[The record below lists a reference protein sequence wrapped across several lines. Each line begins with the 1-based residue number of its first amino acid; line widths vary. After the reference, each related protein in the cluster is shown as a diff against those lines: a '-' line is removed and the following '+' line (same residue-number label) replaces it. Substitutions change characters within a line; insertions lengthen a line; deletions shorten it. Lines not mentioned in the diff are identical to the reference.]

1 MGSDTDSEESSLT
14 VITAGGA
21 WSHRVTH
28 APTLSTPWSCNV
40 PIDTHSGEADLTV
53 ACLQFEPRIG
63 ELEANRATGIEL
75 IETVADDGATLVVLP
90 ELSDSGYVF
99 QTRAEAFSL
108 AGAAADSETIRG
120 WSEVARR
127 RGLHIVG
134 GFAEREGGKLFNSAA
149 VVGPD
154 GLIGV
159 YRKTHLW
166 DAENLWF
173 DPGDK
178 GYPVF
183 ATPLGRIGVLICYD
197 GWFPEAWRLL
207 AMQGA
212 DIVCVPTNWVPMPS
226 QPDALPAMSNI
237 LCMGAAHSNSFCV
250 AAACRVGTERGQP
263 FIGQSLV
270 VNHEG
275 WPVAG
280 PASKDRGEVL
290 MARLNLAD
298 ARRRRRLN
306 DFNQLLRDR
315 RTDLYGEM
323 LGTELKPGWY

>member
-1 MGSDTDSEESSLT
+1 M
-14 VITAGGA
+14 
-21 WSHRVTH
+21 
-28 APTLSTPWSCNV
+28 STEMPA
-40 PIDTHSGEADLTV
+40 GEAEVTV
-53 ACLQFEPRIG
+53 ACLQFEPKIG
-63 ELEANRATGIEL
+63 DLSANCATGLAMIE
-75 IETVADDGATLVVLP
+75 EAAAAGANMVVLP

-99 QTRAEAFSL
+99 ETRAEAFALS
-108 AGAAADSETIRG
+108 GTAAESDTVQGWAEIARG
-120 WSEVARR
+120 H
-127 RGLHIVG
+127 GLHIIG
-134 GFAEREGGKLFNSAA
+134 GFCEREGSKLFNSAA

-173 DPGDK
+173 DPGDR

-183 ATPLGRIGVLICYD
+183 ATPLGRIGVLVCYD

-226 QPDALPAMSNI
+226 QPKTLPAMSNM

-263 FIGQSLV
+263 FIGQSLI

-280 PASKDRGEVL
+280 PASEDATEML
-290 MARLNLAD
+290 TARLNLAD
-298 ARRRRRLN
+298 ARRKRRLN

-323 LGTELKPGWY
+323 LGTDAQPGWY

>member
-1 MGSDTDSEESSLT
+1 MSTD
-14 VITAGGA
+14 
-21 WSHRVTH
+21 
-28 APTLSTPWSCNV
+28 APG
-40 PIDTHSGEADLTV
+40 GEAEITV
-53 ACLQFEPRIG
+53 SCLQFEPRIG
-63 ELEANRATGIEL
+63 DLAANRAAGLEL
-75 IETVADDGATLVVLP
+75 IEAVAEAGARLAVLP

-99 QTRAEAFSL
+99 ESRAEAFALS
-108 AGAAADSETIRG
+108 GTAAESETIAG
-120 WSEVARR
+120 WAEAARR
-127 RGLHIVG
+127 HDLHIVG
-134 GFAEREGGKLFNSAA
+134 GFCERDGGRLFNSAA
-149 VVGPD
+149 LVGPD

-173 DPGDK
+173 EPGDH

-183 ATPLGRIGVLICYD
+183 ATPLGRIGALICYD

-226 QPDALPAMSNI
+226 QPASLPSMSNI
-237 LCMGAAHSNSFCV
+237 LCMAAAHSNSFCV
-250 AAACRVGTERGQP
+250 AAACRIGTERGQP
-263 FIGQSLV
+263 FIGQSLI

-280 PASKDRGEVL
+280 PAPEERPEVL
-290 MARLNLAD
+290 TARVNLAD
-298 ARRRRRLN
+298 ARRKRRLN

-315 RTDLYGEM
+315 RTDLYDEM
-323 LGTELKPGWY
+323 LGTDLTPGWY

>member
-1 MGSDTDSEESSLT
+1 M
-14 VITAGGA
+14 
-21 WSHRVTH
+21 
-28 APTLSTPWSCNV
+28 STEMPA
-40 PIDTHSGEADLTV
+40 GEADVTV
-53 ACLQFEPRIG
+53 ACVQFEPKIG
-63 ELEANRATGIEL
+63 ELEANRRTGLEL
-75 IETVADDGATLVVLP
+75 IAEVADAGANLVVLP

-99 QTRAEAFSL
+99 ETRAEAFALS
-108 AGAAADSETIRG
+108 GTAAETGTVRAWAEI
-120 WSEVARR
+120 ARAR
-127 RGLHIVG
+127 DLHIVG
-134 GFAEREGGKLFNSAA
+134 GFCERDRGKLFNSAA
-149 VVGPD
+149 IVGPD

-173 DPGDK
+173 DPGDL

-183 ATPLGRIGVLICYD
+183 ATPLGRIGALICYD

-226 QPDALPAMSNI
+226 QPAALPAMSNI

-250 AAACRVGTERGQP
+250 AAACRTGIERGQP
-263 FIGQSLV
+263 FIGQSLI

-280 PASKDRGEVL
+280 PASQDRTETLVG
-290 MARLNLAD
+290 RLNLAD
-298 ARRRRRLN
+298 ARRKRRLN

-323 LGTELKPGWY
+323 LGTDVTPGWY

>member
-1 MGSDTDSEESSLT
+1 MS
-14 VITAGGA
+14 A
-21 WSHRVTH
+21 
-28 APTLSTPWSCNV
+28 
-40 PIDTHSGEADLTV
+40 GEASVIV
-53 ACLQFEPRIG
+53 ACLQFEPKIG
-63 ELEANRATGIEL
+63 DLAVNRTNALNL
-75 IETVADDGATLVVLP
+75 INTVADAGAKLIVLP

-99 QTRAEAFSL
+99 TTRDEAFQNSGT
-108 AGAAADSETIRG
+108 ATESDTIQG
-120 WSEVARR
+120 WVEVARER
-127 RGLHIVG
+127 DLHIVG
-134 GFAEREGGKLFNSAA
+134 GFCEREDGKLFNSAA
-149 VVGPD
+149 VVGPE

-173 DPGDK
+173 DPGDR

-183 ATPLGRIGVLICYD
+183 ATRLGRIGVLICYD

-226 QPDALPAMSNI
+226 QPASLPSMSNI

-250 AAACRVGTERGQP
+250 AAACRIGTERGQP
-263 FIGQSLV
+263 FIGQSV
-270 VNHEG
+270 IVNHEG

-280 PASKDRGEVL
+280 PASVDGTEALTAK
-290 MARLNLAD
+290 MNLAD
-298 ARRRRRLN
+298 ARRKRRLN

-315 RTDLYGEM
+315 RTDLYDEM
-323 LGTELKPGWY
+323 LGTDLKPGWY

>member
-1 MGSDTDSEESSLT
+1 MSQA
-14 VITAGGA
+14 AGA
-21 WSHRVTH
+21 
-28 APTLSTPWSCNV
+28 A
-40 PIDTHSGEADLTV
+40 LTV
-53 ACLQFEPRIG
+53 ACLQFEPKIG
-63 ELEANRATGIEL
+63 RLEENRETGLAMIAEA
-75 IETVADDGATLVVLP
+75 ADLGARLVVLP
-90 ELSDSGYVF
+90 ELSDTGYVF
-99 QTRAEAFSL
+99 ESREEAFSL
-108 AGAAADSETIRG
+108 AASAAESPAVRAWAEVAAA
-120 WSEVARR
+120 

-134 GFAEREGGKLFNSAA
+134 GFAEREGGRLFNAAA
-149 VVGPD
+149 VIGPD
-154 GLIGV
+154 GLVGV

-173 DPGDK
+173 EPGDL

-183 ATPLGRIGVLICYD
+183 ATPLGRIGALVCYD

-226 QPDALPAMSNI
+226 QPDNLPSMSNI
-237 LCMGAAHSNSFCV
+237 LCMSAAHSNSFCV
-250 AAACRVGTERGQP
+250 AAACRTGVERGQP
-263 FIGQSLV
+263 FIGQSLI

-280 PASKDRGEVL
+280 PAGEAETRIL
-290 MARLNLAD
+290 TAELNLAD
-298 ARRRRRLN
+298 ARRKRRLN

-323 LGTELKPGWY
+323 LGTELRPGWF

>member
-1 MGSDTDSEESSLT
+1 MSSPASDAESH
-14 VITAGGA
+14 I
-21 WSHRVTH
+21 
-28 APTLSTPWSCNV
+28 
-40 PIDTHSGEADLTV
+40 TV

-63 ELEANRATGIEL
+63 DPAANRETGLRL
-75 IETVADDGATLVVLP
+75 IEEVAQAGARLVVLP

-99 QTRAEAFSL
+99 ESREEAFGL
-108 AGAAADSETIRG
+108 AGTAAGSETLRLWADAARG
-120 WSEVARR
+120 

-134 GFAEREGGKLFNSAA
+134 GFCEREGGRLFNSAA

-173 DPGDK
+173 EPGDH
-178 GYPVF
+178 GFPVF
-183 ATPLGRIGVLICYD
+183 ATPFGRVGALICYD

-226 QPDALPAMSNI
+226 QPASLPSMSNI
-237 LCMGAAHSNSFCV
+237 LCMSAAHSNSFYV

-263 FIGQSLV
+263 FIGQSLI

-275 WPVAG
+275 WPIAG
-280 PASKDRGEVL
+280 PASQEAPEVL
-290 MARLNLAD
+290 TARINLAD
-298 ARRRRRLN
+298 ARRKRRLN

-315 RTDLYGEM
+315 RTDLYDEM
-323 LGTELKPGWY
+323 LGTDAMPGWH